1 MRALTFILLITLAF
15 SLKLSDILDK
25 SFEVNKMK
33 IIREEQE
40 LKDAQEKEEER
51 ESPPRNPT
59 RGPYRSPRN
68 ITLIPPSEFDEFEY
82 NRRVNFSEPRLP
94 KNSTR
99 GPYRSP
105 RNITLIPPSEFDE
118 FEYNRHITFSQP
130 RPLTPPRFGDE
141 ENEGEERTHRKRR
154 QKRFDKERKNE
165 RRVERRGERRQRR
178 EKREQHYNEE
188 EIGEQRARGPGKKE
202 KI

>member
-40 LKDAQEKEEER
+40 PKDAQEKEGER
-51 ESPPRNPT
+51 ERHPRN
-59 RGPYRSPRN
+59 S
-68 ITLIPPSEFDEFEY
+68 I
-82 NRRVNFSEPRLP
+82 
-94 KNSTR
+94 R

-118 FEYNRHITFSQP
+118 FEYNRHINFSQP

-188 EIGEQRARGPGKKE
+188 EIGEQRARGPGKKR
-202 KI
+202 KNMRGRFGIN